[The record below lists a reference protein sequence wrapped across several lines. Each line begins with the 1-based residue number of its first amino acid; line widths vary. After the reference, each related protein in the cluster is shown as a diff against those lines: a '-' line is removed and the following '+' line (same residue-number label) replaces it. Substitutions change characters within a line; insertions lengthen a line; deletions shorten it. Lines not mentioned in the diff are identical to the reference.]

1 MNTPSQT
8 VSHYPFEN
16 VEGNLFPPVC
26 LATHWNPSFIIERT
40 LPQQKVSLPLDF
52 RPLVK
57 ICKNYVTSA
66 PPIKAPM
73 PPKNM
78 VFPMGATFY
87 PPGRYSEAID
97 QESVL
102 RTLDHPLDR
111 WCTDTQYIVS
121 EDSQMYHAGSTVPD
135 RKPISNA
142 FISELAMPKVLLRS
156 ENYNC
161 RTENDQAYME
171 RSPKLFNNA
180 TKTDRYGSER
190 YYALPGGHEK
200 GYPMPHGGVPRVNPT
215 KQTMAGQQPM
225 RSSVLN
231 RGIQPNTDKTSFVG
245 ISTTA
250 RSAPVW

>member
-1 MNTPSQT
+1 MNTPSQS

-26 LATHWNPSFIIERT
+26 LRSHWDGTEMLRKYI
-40 LPQQKVSLPLDF
+40 LPGQKVGLALDP

-57 ICKNYVTSA
+57 VCKEYRGDPDVPA
-66 PPIKAPM
+66 PE

-78 VFPMGATFY
+78 VFPMGGSFY

-97 QESVL
+97 QESIL

-111 WCTDTQYIVS
+111 WCTDTQYIVPTTS
-121 EDSQMYHAGSTVPD
+121 NMYHSGSTVPD

-180 TKTDRYGSER
+180 TKTDRYGSEK

-200 GYPMPHGGVPRVNPT
+200 GYPMPHGGVTRVNPT
-215 KQTMAGQQPM
+215 KQTLAGQQPM

-231 RGIQPNTDKTSFVG
+231 RGIPPNTDRTSFVG

>member
-1 MNTPSQT
+1 MNTPSQS

-26 LATHWNPSFIIERT
+26 LRTHSNPGLILQRT
-40 LPQQKVSLPLDF
+40 LPGQKVGLALDP

-57 ICKNYVTSA
+57 VCKEYRGDPDV
-66 PPIKAPM
+66 PVPE

-78 VFPMGATFY
+78 VFPMGGSFY

-121 EDSQMYHAGSTVPD
+121 EDSTMYHAGSTVPD

-161 RTENDQAYME
+161 RTENDQAYTE
-171 RSPKLFNNA
+171 RSGRLFNNP
-180 TKTDRYGSER
+180 TKQDRYGSER

-215 KQTMAGQQPM
+215 KDNIRGQQPM
-225 RSSVLN
+225 QSSVLN
-231 RGIQPNTDKTSFVG
+231 RGIPPNTDRISAVG
-245 ISTTA
+245 ISTAA
-250 RSAPVW
+250 RAARVW

>member
-16 VEGNLFPPVC
+16 VEGNLFPPV
-26 LATHWNPSFIIERT
+26 LLKTHWNPSLIIERT

-57 ICKNYVTSA
+57 ICKNYVSSA
-66 PPIKAPM
+66 HPIEAPM

-87 PPGRYSEAID
+87 PPGRYAEAID
-97 QESVL
+97 QESSL

-111 WCTDTQYIVS
+111 WCTDTQYIVPTTS
-121 EDSQMYHAGSTVPD
+121 NMYIAGTTIGD

-156 ENYNC
+156 ETYNC

-190 YYALPGGHEK
+190 YYALPGGLPK
-200 GYPMPHGGVPRVNPT
+200 GEPMVHGSVAKVHPT
-215 KQTMAGQQPM
+215 KQTLAGQQPM

-231 RGIQPNTDKTSFVG
+231 RGIPPNTDKTSFVG
-245 ISTTA
+245 ISTAA